1 MILASWIYVFQ
12 LLLILDCWLLVL
24 ISFIFAPFMERR
36 SLLKSLGALAV
47 LPGLAFKNSVT
58 FKKPVL
64 RVAHLTDVHLK
75 DKWDAPARFARCLHH
90 VQQQPGVDF
99 ILNGGDVVFD
109 MNKENMDT
117 IDTQWK
123 LWHSTI
129 QSDCSLPIHYVLGN
143 HDIWWNENDKGQA
156 LYGKAYSI
164 NQLQLAS
171 PYYSF
176 NRNGWKFILLDS
188 VHLDIDGT
196 WYIGKLGDEQ
206 LAWLEN
212 ELTSTPVTM
221 PVCVLSHIPLLTAT
235 TMVDDQTT
243 VNRWEVLGGDM
254 HTDIAQIISLFYKH
268 PNVKLCLSGH
278 IHLRDKVVYNNVTYI
293 CNGAVS
299 GAWWEGNKRETA
311 PGYGL
316 IDFYADGTFDEQ
328 YINY

>member
-1 MILASWIYVFQ
+1 MQ
-12 LLLILDCWLLVL
+12 
-24 ISFIFAPFMERR
+24 RR
-36 SLLKSLGALAV
+36 SLLKNLGGLLLIPAL
-47 LPGLAFKNSVT
+47 PFKST
-58 FKKPVL
+58 AADIKPVL
-64 RVAHLTDVHLK
+64 RVAHLTDIHLK
-75 DKWDAPARFARCLHH
+75 DKWDAPARFVKCLHH
-90 VQQQPGVDF
+90 VQQQKGIDF

-117 IDTQWK
+117 INTQWN
-123 LWHSTI
+123 LWHKTI
-129 QSDCSLPIHYVLGN
+129 KADCSMPMHYVLGN

-156 LYGKAYSI
+156 IYGKKYSMD
-164 NQLQLAS
+164 QLLLTT

-176 NRNGWKFILLDS
+176 IKNGWKFIMLDS

-206 LAWLEN
+206 FGWLEN
-212 ELTSTPVTM
+212 ELKATPATM
-221 PVCVLSHIPLLTAT
+221 PVCVLSHIPILSAT
-235 TMVDDQTT
+235 LMVDDIAAGS
-243 VNRWEVLGGDM
+243 NKWEILGGDM
-254 HTDIAQIISLFYKH
+254 HTDTNKIIDLFYRH

-316 IDFYADGTFDEQ
+316 IDFYADGSFSEQ
-328 YINY
+328 YVNY